1 MKKLFAASCIL
12 LCTLMF
18 ASRLLAQNPIPSFGV
33 PVIADPT
40 IFEEMDDAKTL
51 NGNLSSF
58 LTPTLHER
66 SAMGKRKMLVKVE
79 RSDSRELEWATI
91 TIYSLDG
98 LTTHD
103 PYTVMEG
110 VIYEASI
117 DERLWGV
124 RVINASSNAKLSV
137 WIE

>member
-1 MKKLFAASCIL
+1 MKKLFVASFIL
-12 LCTLMF
+12 LSTLIF
-18 ASRLLAQNPIPSFGV
+18 SNRLLAQNPIPSFSV

-40 IFEEMDDAKTL
+40 IFEEMDDVKTL
-51 NGNLSSF
+51 NEDLSGF

-79 RSDSRELEWATI
+79 RSESRESEWATI

-98 LTTHD
+98 LTTLES
-103 PYTVMEG
+103 YTVMEG

-124 RVINASSNAKLSV
+124 KVINASSNAILSV